1 MGPEESDPLHSWH
14 HLCYITLHIVTLIL
28 RHKSSPFSSQ
38 PRPAARSA
46 HPGRHPL
53 AAARTLLERGGLT
66 AVTIEAI
73 AAKAGVSRP
82 TIYRYWPNAQAVA
95 MAAFLDASAE
105 PGAGKTSR
113 SPLAALRA
121 QLHAVADA
129 FAAPAGRSVAA
140 MVAAAQSETELAKA
154 FRNEFIARNRD
165 AARLMLERCITERLV
180 VPPADIDLAL
190 DLVFGPLFYRL
201 LMGHARITRGFVD
214 QLLDAVI
221 PARA

>member
-1 MGPEESDPLHSWH
+1 MTSQAPSPPNRGRPRDPR
-14 HLCYITLHIVTLIL
+14 TRAAIL
-28 RHKSSPFSSQ
+28 S
-38 PRPAARSA
+38 AARV
-46 HPGRHPL
+46 
-53 AAARTLLERGGLT
+53 LLERGGLT

-82 TIYRYWPNAQAVA
+82 TIYRYWPNAPAVA
-95 MAAFLDASAE
+95 MAAFLEAS
-105 PGAGKTSR
+105 GAPAARTSR

-129 FAAPAGRSVAA
+129 LAAPAGRSIAA

-165 AARLMLERCITERLV
+165 AARLMLERCIAERLV
-180 VPPADIDLAL
+180 VPPADIELAL

-201 LMGHARITRGFVD
+201 LMGHAPITRGFVD

-221 PARA
+221 PART

>member
-1 MGPEESDPLHSWH
+1 M
-14 HLCYITLHIVTLIL
+14 
-28 RHKSSPFSSQ
+28 SSQ
-38 PRPAARSA
+38 APSPPSRGRPRDPRTRAAI
-46 HPGRHPL
+46 L
-53 AAARTLLERGGLT
+53 AAARALLERGGLT

-82 TIYRYWPNAQAVA
+82 TIYRYWPNAPAVA
-95 MAAFLDASAE
+95 MAAFLEAASA
-105 PGAGKTSR
+105 PVAKTSR

-165 AARLMLERCITERLV
+165 AARLMLERCIAERLV

-201 LMGHARITRGFVD
+201 LMGHAPITRGFVD

>member
-1 MGPEESDPLHSWH
+1 MP
-14 HLCYITLHIVTLIL
+14 
-28 RHKSSPFSSQ
+28 SQ
-38 PRPAARSA
+38 PPSPSRGRPRDPRTRAAILVAARA
-46 HPGRHPL
+46 
-53 AAARTLLERGGLT
+53 LLERGGLT

-82 TIYRYWPNAQAVA
+82 TIYRYWPNAPAVA
-95 MAAFLDASAE
+95 MAAFLEAS
-105 PGAGKTSR
+105 GAPAAGRAAR
-113 SPLAALRA
+113 SPLAALRT

-165 AARLMLERCITERLV
+165 AFRELLERCIAERLV
-180 VPPADIDLAL
+180 APPADVDLVL

-201 LMGHARITRGFVD
+201 LMGHAPITRSFVD

-221 PARA
+221 PAL

>member
-1 MGPEESDPLHSWH
+1 MTSQAP
-14 HLCYITLHIVTLIL
+14 
-28 RHKSSPFSSQ
+28 SSPSRGR
-38 PRPAARSA
+38 PRDPRTRAAILTAARA
-46 HPGRHPL
+46 
-53 AAARTLLERGGLT
+53 LLEKGGLT

-82 TIYRYWPNAQAVA
+82 TIYRYWPNAAAVA
-95 MAAFLDASAE
+95 MAAFLEASQA
-105 PGAGKTSR
+105 PAGSKTSR

-165 AARLMLERCITERLV
+165 AARLPLERCIEEGLV
-180 VPPADIDLAL
+180 KPPADIDLAL
-190 DLVFGPLFYRL
+190 DQIFGALFYRL
-201 LMGHARITRGFVD
+201 LMGHAPITRGFVD

-221 PARA
+221 PARV

>member
-1 MGPEESDPLHSWH
+1 MTSQAPSPPNRGRPRDPR
-14 HLCYITLHIVTLIL
+14 TRAAIL
-28 RHKSSPFSSQ
+28 S
-38 PRPAARSA
+38 AARV
-46 HPGRHPL
+46 
-53 AAARTLLERGGLT
+53 LLERGGLT

-73 AAKAGVSRP
+73 AAKARVSRP
-82 TIYRYWPNAQAVA
+82 TIYRYWPNAPAVA
-95 MAAFLDASAE
+95 MAAFLEAS
-105 PGAGKTSR
+105 GAPAAKASR

-165 AARLMLERCITERLV
+165 AARLMLERCVAERLV
-180 VPPADIDLAL
+180 VPPADIELAL
-190 DLVFGPLFYRL
+190 DLIFGPLFYRL
-201 LMGHARITRGFVD
+201 LMGHAAITRGFVD

-221 PARA
+221 PARS

>member
-1 MGPEESDPLHSWH
+1 MPSQAP
-14 HLCYITLHIVTLIL
+14 
-28 RHKSSPFSSQ
+28 SSPSRGR
-38 PRPAARSA
+38 PRDPRTRAAI
-46 HPGRHPL
+46 L
-53 AAARTLLERGGLT
+53 AAARVLLERGGLT

-82 TIYRYWPNAQAVA
+82 TIYRYWPNAPAVA
-95 MAAFLDASAE
+95 MAAFLEAS
-105 PGAGKTSR
+105 GAPAAAKTSR
-113 SPLAALRA
+113 SPLTALRA

-154 FRNEFIARNRD
+154 FRNEFIASNRD
-165 AARLMLERCITERLV
+165 AARLLLERCIVERLV
-180 VPPADIDLAL
+180 VPPANIDLAL
-190 DLVFGPLFYRL
+190 DLIFGPLFYRL
-201 LMGHARITRGFVD
+201 LMGHAPITRGFVD